1 MKRKLSRTGVR
12 LAAFFHYIAVPCT
25 LLGLITAPQLLLAA
39 IVLLGIATVLQ
50 LWYQR
55 CPRCGTFFRGI
66 YWSKTDAGYCRGCG
80 KRLIFDD

>member
-1 MKRKLSRTGVR
+1 MRSHLSRTGVR

-55 CPRCGTFFRGI
+55 CPHCGTFFRGTF
-66 YWSKTDAGYCRGCG
+66 WSEKDAGYCRKCG
-80 KRLIFDD
+80 QRMTFDR

>member
-39 IVLLGIATVLQ
+39 IVRHG
-50 LWYQR
+50 
-55 CPRCGTFFRGI
+55 
-66 YWSKTDAGYCRGCG
+66 KTIIPGGLTAIEEGDSLVVVTRTTGLHDLKDILA
-80 KRLIFDD
+80 D